1 MKFVGCSGVITL
13 DSSGNAQCSTGF
25 DTFTTEQLTN
35 EIAVN
40 GNAGLTPEM
49 FDALSTAMALIMIA
63 AFGWRACY
71 QVINDKTGE

>member
-1 MKFVGCSGVITL
+1 
-13 DSSGNAQCSTGF
+13 
-25 DTFTTEQLTN
+25 
-35 EIAVN
+35 
-40 GNAGLTPEM
+40 M